1 MNGLNR
7 YNFPFLKIFGVF
19 GAMCAWMSAAQAA
32 LPTRTTPLSA
42 EQAKSGKTLLREIK
56 DGKVSSP
63 EFESDLAELNRLE
76 AKFLESGDQLERLKN
91 RNRPK
96 GTRVAAP
103 GRSAVP
109 KKGVRK

>member
-7 YNFPFLKIFGVF
+7 YNFPFFKIFGVL
-19 GAMCAWMSAAQAA
+19 GAVCAWMSTAQAA

-76 AKFLESGDQLERLKN
+76 AKFMESGDQLERLKN
-91 RNRPK
+91 RNRPR
-96 GTRVAAP
+96 GTRL
-103 GRSAVP
+103 AVPSRGVSP